1 MPGNS
6 DQERQRKLK
15 EEIEKQKKIAAERQ
29 RAIEAKERE
38 RQRLERLAREAR
50 EARERREREQRM
62 KRREEW
68 QAHGWSKT
76 STSVIPG

>member
-1 MPGNS
+1 MLSQGIS
-6 DQERQRKLK
+6 RGVHLKSVKKQQRKLK

-50 EARERREREQRM
+50 ERREREQRM
-62 KRREEW
+62 KRREE
-68 QAHGWSKT
+68 
-76 STSVIPG
+76 

>member
-6 DQERQRKLK
+6 DQAERQRKLK

-29 RAIEAKERE
+29 RAIEQKERE
-38 RQRLERLAREAR
+38 RQRLERIAR

-62 KRREEW
+62 KKREE
-68 QAHGWSKT
+68 
-76 STSVIPG
+76 